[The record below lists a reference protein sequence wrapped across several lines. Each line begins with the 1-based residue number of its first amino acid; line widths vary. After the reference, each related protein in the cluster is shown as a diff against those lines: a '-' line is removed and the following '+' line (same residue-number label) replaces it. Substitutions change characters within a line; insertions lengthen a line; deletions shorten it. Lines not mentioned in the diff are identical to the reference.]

1 MHAKG
6 VTWTLAMLSA
16 LFGTGMIA
24 TSLVAVYYQTGHGY
38 QFVISGAGVSL
49 LGLIVMRLTGP
60 APTQLSHRDGFLIV
74 ALAWVV
80 LSTFGAV
87 PFWITGTCHSIADGL
102 FESVSG
108 MTTTGATVLTGL
120 DNMPPSILFWRSMQQ
135 WLGGMGIIVLAVA
148 VMPLLGTGGM
158 QLLKAEVPG
167 PVKDKLTA
175 RVTETARALWYV
187 YLGITAIC
195 TLAYWWAGMGLFD
208 AVNHAM
214 TTVSTGGFSTH
225 DASFGYYS
233 LPRLHLIAALFMFLS
248 GMNFALHFAALRGG
262 GSLRLYFADEEFR
275 TYTLWVVALV
285 LLTGWLATSAGSDH
299 WDMAIFDTISVI
311 STTGFTVSD
320 YSLWPP
326 GATLLLLMAMFVGA
340 CAGST
345 AGGLKV
351 IRILLLFRQGMRE
364 LRRLVHPHAILP
376 VLLGKQRVA
385 PSVTEALWGFAVLF
399 MVCYFFIAMLVA
411 LTGVDMMTAISAS
424 AACITSTGPGFGGVG
439 PAHTYAFLP
448 DLAKV
453 ALTFGMILGRLEI
466 YTIFLLLVPEFWRR

>member
-1 MHAKG
+1 MHPKG

-24 TSLVAVYYQTGHGY
+24 TSLVAVYYHTGHAY
-38 QFVISGAGVSL
+38 QFIGSGVGVSL
-49 LGLIVMRLTGP
+49 SGLIVMRLTGP
-60 APTQLSHRDGFLIV
+60 APKQLSHRDGFLIV
-74 ALAWVV
+74 ALAWIV
-80 LSTFGAV
+80 LSTFGAI
-87 PFWITGTCHSIADGL
+87 PLWITGTCHSIADGL

-108 MTTTGATVLTGL
+108 MTTTGATVLVGL
-120 DNMPPSILFWRSMQQ
+120 DKMPPSILFWRSMQQ
-135 WLGGMGIIVLAVA
+135 WLGGMGIVVLAVA

-187 YLGITAIC
+187 YLGITVAC
-195 TLAYWWAGMGLFD
+195 TLSYWWAGMTFFD
-208 AVNHAM
+208 AINHAM

-225 DASFGYYS
+225 DASFGYYA
-233 LPRLHLIAALFMFLS
+233 LPSLHLIAALFMFLS
-248 GMNFALHFAALRGG
+248 GMNFALHFAVLRHG
-262 GSLRLYFADEEFR
+262 GSLRLYLKDEEFI
-275 TYTLWVVALV
+275 TYTLWTLALI
-285 LLTGWLATSAGSDH
+285 LLTGWLATRAGNEH
-299 WDMAIFDTISVI
+299 WDKVIFNTISVI

-320 YSLWPP
+320 YSQWPS

-351 IRILLLFRQGMRE
+351 IRVLLLFRQGVRE

-376 VLLGKQRVA
+376 VMMGGQRIQ

-399 MVCYFFIAMLVA
+399 MVCYFFITLLVA
-411 LTGVDMMTAISAS
+411 LSGVDMMTAISAS

-439 PAHTYAFLP
+439 PADTYALLP
-448 DLAKV
+448 DLAKF